1 MTDNEKEQIKKQAEF
16 NIKMELYKQP
26 AFPYFQSLGLKEF
39 FYPVQ
44 SNNEVIGFLHIWW
57 NKDKSSGIVQ
67 GGKEARGFWETV
79 WYDTAEEKPDIFGK
93 SIIDKAKLIKV
104 LQQKE
109 TSRMEKIAL
118 LQRQAEKLQKLQQ
131 PSGILKKYLS

>member
-1 MTDNEKEQIKKQAEF
+1 MTPEEKEKIKKQAEF

-44 SNNEVIGFLHIWW
+44 SEKEFIGFLHIWW
-57 NKDKSSGIVQ
+57 NKNKMSGIIQ
-67 GGKEARGFWETV
+67 GNIKIRGFWESA
-79 WYDTAEEKPDIFGK
+79 WYDTAEEKPDIFGE
-93 SIIDKAKLIKV
+93 SIINKAKVTQIF
-104 LQQKE
+104 QQME
-109 TSRMEKIAL
+109 TKRMEKRAL

>member
-67 GGKEARGFWETV
+67 GGKEAKGFWETV
-79 WYDTAEEKPDIFGK
+79 WYDKAEDKPQKKDKIKIDYHKLQVTAQEHEKKRFE
-93 SIIDKAKLIKV
+93 V
-104 LQQKE
+104 V
-109 TSRMEKIAL
+109 AL
-118 LQRQAEKLQKLQQ
+118 RLKQEEKLQKLTA
-131 PSGILKKYLS
+131 PPGILKKYLS

>member
-1 MTDNEKEQIKKQAEF
+1 MTPEEKEKRKKQAEF

-44 SNNEVIGFLHIWW
+44 SEKEFIGFLHIWW
-57 NKDKSSGIVQ
+57 NKEKMSGIVR
-67 GGKEARGFWETV
+67 GGKETKGFWESA
-79 WYDTAEEKPDIFGK
+79 WYNTLEEKPDIFGE
-93 SIIDKAKLIKV
+93 SIINKAKVTQIF
-104 LQQKE
+104 QQME
-109 TSRMEKIAL
+109 TKRMEKRAL
-118 LQRQAEKLQKLQQ
+118 LQRQAENLQKLQQ